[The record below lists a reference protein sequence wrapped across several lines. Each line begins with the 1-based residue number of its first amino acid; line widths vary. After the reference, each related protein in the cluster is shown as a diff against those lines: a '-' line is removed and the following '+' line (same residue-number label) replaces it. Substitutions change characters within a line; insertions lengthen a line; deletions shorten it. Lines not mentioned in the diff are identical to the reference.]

1 MAALWHYS
9 TAALLL
15 SFYWKAS
22 ERRSYFRLD
31 KESWSFLQISSTVQ
45 FLTGCI
51 LSRAFIDKSFCQKV
65 VPRKSSASVLSQI
78 CLSVK
83 CQGVQQCPKKWKIIT
98 SSNLP
103 KQIWKELFSI
113 LKFPFPNF
121 VSFQC
126 KKKVLLVEKVGRKE
140 GGKEGRKEGRK

>member
-1 MAALWHYS
+1 MVWNRREIKDKKSLQPPLQHCGMAALWHCS
-9 TAALLL
+9 TAALQL

-31 KESWSFLQISSTVQ
+31 KESWSFLQISGTVQ

-83 CQGVQQCPKKWKIIT
+83 CHGVQQCPKKWKIIT
-98 SSNLP
+98 SSNLS
-103 KQIWKELFSI
+103 KQIWKSFFPSSSSHFQI
-113 LKFPFPNF
+113 LY
-121 VSFQC
+121 
-126 KKKVLLVEKVGRKE
+126 LVQFFF
-140 GGKEGRKEGRK
+140 